1 MQVASGEPFNSSDY
15 MAPTPAWA
23 VYGAVEGGFDPQQA
37 RFRKER
43 NHKSNRQSTTWF
55 GCYRYLIDKW
65 VIEDMEVLGSHQSL
79 IWTKFSST
87 GIMGKQIGLLLCSIE
102 VLVLLSDN
110 IAIWHQ
116 NNFRYHHIRWFEG
129 SDFIDVL

>member
-43 NHKSNRQSTTWF
+43 NHKSNRQSTT
-55 GCYRYLIDKW
+55 
-65 VIEDMEVLGSHQSL
+65 
-79 IWTKFSST
+79 
-87 GIMGKQIGLLLCSIE
+87 
-102 VLVLLSDN
+102 
-110 IAIWHQ
+110 
-116 NNFRYHHIRWFEG
+116 
-129 SDFIDVL
+129 